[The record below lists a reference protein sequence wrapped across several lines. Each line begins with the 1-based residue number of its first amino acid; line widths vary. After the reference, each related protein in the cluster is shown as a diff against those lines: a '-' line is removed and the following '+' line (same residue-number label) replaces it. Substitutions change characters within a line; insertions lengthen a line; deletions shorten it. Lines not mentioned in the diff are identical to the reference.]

1 MKGLTTLRDL
11 LRHGDWLIKVDL
23 KDAYFTV
30 PVHPDHQC
38 YLRFSTEGVNY
49 QFTCL
54 PFGLTCAPWA
64 FTKIMKAVVALLRS
78 WGTRMVI
85 YINDILIISE
95 SAVQAGQHLE
105 VLTHILQSLD
115 FIINT
120 EKLVMTP
127 NQELEFLGKMVNTN
141 TLLVSLPA
149 DKVKQIRAEAVRIS
163 NMNTLST
170 RLLSHF
176 LGKLS
181 AATQAI
187 PPAPLFYRCLQRD
200 LQAALADNDQ
210 NYEAHLTL
218 SQASLEELSW
228 WREHLSKWN
237 GKPLKQKPEHV
248 TISSDASQMGWGT
261 TCAET
266 RTGGAWSVQEQAM
279 HINSLE
285 LLAATLAVT
294 TFLKHASGISVLL
307 QLDNA
312 TAVAYINNIGGTV
325 SCQLIG
331 LAKELWMWALDRDIA
346 LSAQHIPG
354 VSNTIAD
361 IESQTVRLDALPMHI
376 SSHHGS
382 LQAAGR
388 GPICFQTDIPDTSLL
403 QLEWWKQQMHSSRTG
418 AL

>member
-1 MKGLTTLRDL
+1 MEGLTTLRDL

-38 YLRFSTEGVNY
+38 YLRFSIEGVNY

-54 PFGLTCAPWA
+54 LFGLTCSLWA

-85 YINDILIISE
+85 YIDDIISE
-95 SAVQAGQHLE
+95 SAVQARQHLE

-120 EKLVMTP
+120 EKSVMTP
-127 NQELEFLGKMVNTN
+127 TQELEFLGMMVNTD

-163 NMNTLST
+163 NMNTLSA

-200 LQAALADNDQ
+200 LQATLADNDQ

-218 SQASLEELSW
+218 SQASVEELS
-228 WREHLSKWN
+228 R
-237 GKPLKQKPEHV
+237 
-248 TISSDASQMGWGT
+248 
-261 TCAET
+261 
-266 RTGGAWSVQEQAM
+266 
-279 HINSLE
+279 
-285 LLAATLAVT
+285 
-294 TFLKHASGISVLL
+294 
-307 QLDNA
+307 
-312 TAVAYINNIGGTV
+312 
-325 SCQLIG
+325 
-331 LAKELWMWALDRDIA
+331 
-346 LSAQHIPG
+346 
-354 VSNTIAD
+354 
-361 IESQTVRLDALPMHI
+361 
-376 SSHHGS
+376 
-382 LQAAGR
+382 
-388 GPICFQTDIPDTSLL
+388 
-403 QLEWWKQQMHSSRTG
+403 
-418 AL
+418 